1 MQEHQQIAEQ
11 LYLCVLCRMP
21 EPQEVQRVGTLL
33 DQFPDQRTAIVQEL
47 VWGLL
52 ASSEF
57 RFSM

>member
-1 MQEHQQIAEQ
+1 
-11 LYLCVLCRMP
+11 MP
-21 EPQEVQRVGTLL
+21 QAQEVQRVGTLL
-33 DQFPDQRTAIVQEL
+33 DQFPDQRTEIVQEL